1 MDEEPI
7 GKEGEK
13 RLEIIQ
19 KAAKELGCSFDSV
32 HIFATLDL
40 GEDRGGTE
48 NISVGEGSFFL
59 RYGQIKL
66 WILREEAYAQEEAKE
81 N

>member
-1 MDEEPI
+1 MDEEEI
-7 GKEGEK
+7 SSEGAK
-13 RLEIIQ
+13 RLEMVKRI
-19 KAAKELGCSFDSV
+19 AKELQCSFDSV

-59 RYGQIKL
+59 RYGQIKH
-66 WILREEAYAQEEAKE
+66 WILKEEAYFTEDARSD
-81 N
+81 